1 MGAPTRGYVRMNPS
15 GVLDSGVSKFAAV
28 LARAADAPTALIL
41 LTGDDE
47 LLTLVGASGMPPEW
61 PRPGRTPS
69 GNTLAGLVLTTGQPL
84 VITDIR
90 DDPRVPEA
98 APALDSGV
106 RGYAGFPIHHEQH
119 GILGVCNVID
129 FRPRDWAPAQLAA
142 IDEAAQACAEFL
154 AGQHRADTQRRFL
167 DALLQSIEI
176 GVAACDDNGNLV
188 FQNEFASQLAS
199 RIPAGTSIRDWAP
212 HSPVTDMHGRP
223 LPLDELPLVRALH
236 GERLR
241 DIDFLVN
248 TPGGHPRTVSVDA
261 QPIIGAGRQ
270 RLGAVVTVRDVTE
283 RRRAGRF
290 REVDRAVTEAL
301 ARAGTVQEAGP
312 PLLAAICDGFG
323 WPHAEIWLVDQEAGT
338 LVLATR
344 HRTGGTGPDGPEPC
358 DLPTEFDPGDTVTDE
373 AWRTGRSVWA
383 DQGPTA
389 DRICLAVPAPTGGRV
404 LAVLSFRATA
414 VDDATDPLISLL
426 AGIGA
431 RIAEFLERR
440 RADEL
445 TLALDRSKDDYL
457 ALIGHELRTPLT
469 SITAYV
475 EMLRESD
482 PDTVV
487 SELPGMLDVL
497 SRNSAIL
504 RTIVDQLL
512 DLAALDGGHASLARR
527 PVDLAAVVRDA
538 ASEVRPAADA
548 AQVPI
553 TLDLQAEPTITGD
566 ATRLRQVVTEL
577 LGNAVKHT
585 IGAGE
590 VTVLV
595 NRPAPGTA
603 ELTVTDT
610 GVGVPP
616 AERDRLFARFYRS
629 ARTRE
634 NRIPGNGLG
643 LALSRAIVN
652 LHHGS
657 IRVVPTTGPG
667 TRITVRLP
675 TGRSRDGT

>member
-1 MGAPTRGYVRMNPS
+1 MGAPSRGYVRMNPS
-15 GVLDSGVSKFAAV
+15 GVLDNGVSRFAAV
-28 LARAADAPTALIL
+28 LARAAGAPTALIL
-41 LTGDDE
+41 LTHDGE
-47 LLTLVGASGMPPEW
+47 LLTLAGASGMPPEW
-61 PRPGRTPS
+61 PRPARTPS
-69 GNTLAGLVLTTGQPL
+69 GNTLTGLVLTTGQPL

-90 DDPRVPEA
+90 DDPRVPDS
-98 APALDSGV
+98 APALDLGV
-106 RGYAGFPIHHEQH
+106 RGYAGFPIRHEQH

-129 FRPRDWAPAQLAA
+129 FQPRDWTPAQLAA
-142 IDEAAQACAEFL
+142 VDEAAQACAEFL
-154 AGQHRADTQRRFL
+154 AGQQRADTQRRFL

-176 GVAACDDNGNLV
+176 GVAACDEHGDLV
-188 FQNEFASQLAS
+188 FQNEFARELSG
-199 RIPAGTSIRDWAP
+199 RIPDGTSIRDWAP
-212 HSPVTDMHGRP
+212 HSRLTDMHGQPLRP
-223 LPLDELPLVRALH
+223 DDMPLLRALH
-236 GERLR
+236 GEHLR
-241 DIDFLVN
+241 DIDFLVDV
-248 TPGGHPRTVSVDA
+248 PGGDPRTISVDA

-270 RLGAVVTVRDVTE
+270 RLGSVVTVRDVTE

-323 WPHAEIWLVDQEAGT
+323 WPYAEIWLVDQEAGA
-338 LVLATR
+338 LVLAAR
-344 HRTGGTGPDGPEPC
+344 HRTGGLDPGSQDTCEPV
-358 DLPTEFDPGDTVTDE
+358 EFDPGDTVTE
-373 AWRTGRSVWA
+373 RAWRTGRSVWA
-383 DQGPTA
+383 GEKYMT

-414 VDDATDPLISLL
+414 VDDPADPLIGLL
-426 AGIGA
+426 SGIGA
-431 RIAEFLERR
+431 RISEFLERH

-482 PDTVV
+482 PESVAA
-487 SELPGMLDVL
+487 ELPGMLDVL

-512 DLAALDGGHASLARR
+512 DLAALDGGHATLARR
-527 PVDLAAVVRDA
+527 PVDLAAVVRA
-538 ASEVRPAADA
+538 AATEVRPAADA
-548 AQVPI
+548 ARVPI
-553 TLDLQAEPTITGD
+553 TLDLRAEPTVTGD
-566 ATRLRQVVTEL
+566 AARLRQVVTEL

-585 IGAGE
+585 LGAGE
-590 VTVLV
+590 VTVLLD
-595 NRPAPGTA
+595 RHGPGA
-603 ELTVTDT
+603 VELTVTDT

-657 IRVVPTTGPG
+657 IRVVPTTAPG
-667 TRITVRLP
+667 TTITVRLP
-675 TGRSRDGT
+675 ADRSGDVT